1 MGDFRHRGNKKGINI
16 HGVSLSQSDENYGR
30 KLISLCFDL
39 FHRVAMLLNGGGNCG
54 SVYGVE
60 GDWESAV

>member
-1 MGDFRHRGNKKGINI
+1 MVFRYRKATRTTEGNWF
-16 HGVSLSQSDENYGR
+16 L
-30 KLISLCFDL
+30 FDL
-39 FHRVAMLLNGGGNCG
+39 FHRVAMLLNGGGNYG